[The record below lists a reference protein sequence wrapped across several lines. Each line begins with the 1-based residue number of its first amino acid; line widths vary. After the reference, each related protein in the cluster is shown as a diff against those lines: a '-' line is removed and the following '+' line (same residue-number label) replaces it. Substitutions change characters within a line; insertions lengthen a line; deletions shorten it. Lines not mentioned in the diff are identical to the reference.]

1 MQPQPSPWLQIVPF
15 ILVFG
20 IFYFLIIRPQSKR
33 MKTHEKFLNDLKRG
47 DQVVTNGGILGTID
61 GMTEQVVTLEVSDG
75 VKIKVMRRQVAASQ
89 ASLTEKKS

>member
-61 GMTEQVVTLEVSDG
+61 GMTDHVVTLEVSDG
-75 VKIKVMRRQVAASQ
+75 VKVKVMRRQIAASQ